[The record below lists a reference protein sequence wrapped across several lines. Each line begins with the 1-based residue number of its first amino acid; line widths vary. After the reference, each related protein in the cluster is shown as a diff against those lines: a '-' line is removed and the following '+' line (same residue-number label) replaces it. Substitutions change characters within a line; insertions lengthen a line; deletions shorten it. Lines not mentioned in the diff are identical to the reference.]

1 MEVPLGCTGDPIYIL
16 CWMRMGVWV
25 QEGRRNG
32 SLCCGVS
39 KLQEVQAKAG
49 SQWGCTHQGR

>member
-1 MEVPLGCTGDPIYIL
+1 MKVPLGCTGDPVYIL

-25 QEGRRNG
+25 QEGRGNGNG

-39 KLQEVQAKAG
+39 KPREVQAKAG
-49 SQWGCTHQGR
+49 SQ